1 MKITKIIAAITACVV
16 LFNACNDEEFL
27 EETSYSNDSAGF
39 YQSEQ
44 AMEIGL
50 ASCYSEVQYL
60 MLGNL
65 RQNHSWMILGMG
77 LDTFSANS
85 ATDQL
90 ANWAAMTPESGYA
103 RHWPDYTYKL
113 ANRANTIID
122 MIDNNEFN
130 YSTSTKKNELRAEAI
145 FMRAW
150 AYRVLAGMYGG
161 VMYAEHMTTEARY
174 DYELLSR
181 EEAWEKIAEDF
192 KWAEEN
198 LPTKPRLMG
207 CVTKAAAAHYLAE
220 TYLALGKFKEAE
232 DAASRVINGQDGDYH
247 IMTTRFGNRA
257 DQAVDRYGN
266 SLAAPQGAYWDLFRS
281 SAKSNGSAASDSNP
295 NDPAN
300 KEAIWV
306 CQYDYSPSTDNYPLG
321 GSGDSWWRCHAAPV
335 EGAWAPWVPIGGK
348 NKQVDGSDGKKY
360 YMFTADATCFAP
372 GRVVTNAKAAPSNIP
387 EAAGRQL
394 AYDIR
399 WNIDSLACHA
409 RGVNNGHFGGV
420 VLANEYMTRLP
431 GDPLGSVWDD
441 PNDFRGSEV
450 MIQRDYYAPS
460 GKKWSEIKKE
470 VKARVDAGLYNVA
483 ASDTMNITPR
493 FWKFSDDK
501 HPWQSQLGFNVY
513 DCDFY
518 MIRIAETYLLRAEAR
533 LAQNN
538 LAGAADDINVVRSRA
553 GAKPCSAG
561 DIDIDYIM
569 DERARE
575 LFGEEHRW
583 ITLSRLSCNPKAT
596 YVTSKY
602 PTQNATTSNYMYE
615 RARKYGFG
623 YEGAPGSREA
633 YTDVNGKT
641 RHYNTFKPHNYLFP
655 IPAQIIQSNKDV
667 EIPQNEGY

>member
-1 MKITKIIAAITACVV
+1 MKINKILAALAATVV
-16 LFNACNDEEFL
+16 LFTACNDDEFL
-27 EETSYSNDSAGF
+27 VEKSYSNDSAGF

-65 RQNHSWMILGMG
+65 RQNHSWMLLGIG

-103 RHWPDYTYKL
+103 RHWPDYVYKL
-113 ANRANTIID
+113 ANRANTVID
-122 MIDNNEFN
+122 MIDENESIN
-130 YSTSTKKNELRAEAI
+130 YTTATKKNELRAEAV

-161 VMYAEHMTTEARY
+161 VMYAEHMTREARY
-174 DYELLSR
+174 DYELLTR
-181 EEAWEKIAEDF
+181 EEAWAKIAEDF

-198 LPTKPRLMG
+198 LPTTPRLMG
-207 CVTKAAAAHYLAE
+207 TVTKAAAAHYLAE
-220 TYLALGKFKEAE
+220 TYLALGQFKEAE
-232 DAASRVINGQDGDYH
+232 DAATRVINGTDGSYS

-257 DQAVDRYGN
+257 DQAKDRYGN
-266 SLAAPQGAYWDLFRS
+266 DLNPYWDLFRC
-281 SAKSNGSAASDSNP
+281 SAKTDGSVATDSNP
-295 NDPAN
+295 NDPGN

-306 CQYDYSPSTDNYPLG
+306 CQYDFSPSTDNYPLG

-335 EGAWAPWVPIGGK
+335 EGAWAPWIPMGGK
-348 NKQVDGSDGKKY
+348 NGQRVGSDGNKY
-360 YMFTADATCFAP
+360 YVFTADATCYP
-372 GRVVTNAKAAPSNIP
+372 EGVKVKNAGTPPKDIP
-387 EAAGRQL
+387 EAQGRGL
-394 AYDIR
+394 AYSLSM
-399 WNIDSLACHA
+399 NTDSLACRA
-409 RGVNNGHFGGV
+409 RGVNNGHFGLV
-420 VLANEYMTRLP
+420 VLANEYMTRKA

-441 PNDFRGSEV
+441 PNDFRGSET
-450 MIQRDYYAPS
+450 MIQRDYYTPS
-460 GKKWSEIKKE
+460 GKKWSEVKKE
-470 VKARVDAGLYNVA
+470 IQARVDAGLYTVS
-483 ASDTMNITPR
+483 ASDTFNITPR

-501 HPWQSQLGFNVY
+501 HPWFDELGYNVY

-518 MIRIAETYLLRAEAR
+518 MIRLPETYLLRAEAR

-538 LAGAADDINVVRSRA
+538 LAGAAEDINIIRSRA
-553 GAKPCSAG
+553 GAKPCSAS
-561 DIDIDYIM
+561 DVDIDYIM

-602 PTQNATTSNYMYE
+602 PTQDATTSNYMYE
-615 RARKYGFG
+615 RVRKYGFG
-623 YEGAPGSREA
+623 YENAPGSRES

-641 RHYNTFKPHNYLFP
+641 RHYSAFKPHNYLFP
-655 IPAQIIQSNKDV
+655 IPAQIIKSNKDK
-667 EIPQNEGY
+667 EIPQNAGY

>member
-192 KWAEEN
+192 KWAEDN

-232 DAASRVINGQDGDYH
+232 DAASRIINGQDGDYH

-300 KEAIWV
+300 K
-306 CQYDYSPSTDNYPLG
+306 
-321 GSGDSWWRCHAAPV
+321 
-335 EGAWAPWVPIGGK
+335 
-348 NKQVDGSDGKKY
+348 
-360 YMFTADATCFAP
+360 
-372 GRVVTNAKAAPSNIP
+372 
-387 EAAGRQL
+387 
-394 AYDIR
+394 
-399 WNIDSLACHA
+399 
-409 RGVNNGHFGGV
+409 
-420 VLANEYMTRLP
+420 
-431 GDPLGSVWDD
+431 
-441 PNDFRGSEV
+441 
-450 MIQRDYYAPS
+450 
-460 GKKWSEIKKE
+460 
-470 VKARVDAGLYNVA
+470 
-483 ASDTMNITPR
+483 
-493 FWKFSDDK
+493 
-501 HPWQSQLGFNVY
+501 
-513 DCDFY
+513 
-518 MIRIAETYLLRAEAR
+518 
-533 LAQNN
+533 
-538 LAGAADDINVVRSRA
+538 
-553 GAKPCSAG
+553 
-561 DIDIDYIM
+561 
-569 DERARE
+569 
-575 LFGEEHRW
+575 
-583 ITLSRLSCNPKAT
+583 
-596 YVTSKY
+596 
-602 PTQNATTSNYMYE
+602 
-615 RARKYGFG
+615 
-623 YEGAPGSREA
+623 
-633 YTDVNGKT
+633 
-641 RHYNTFKPHNYLFP
+641 
-655 IPAQIIQSNKDV
+655 
-667 EIPQNEGY
+667 